1 MPRCIL
7 ARTRPQPVR
16 AIALTLA
23 VLLMAGIS
31 ANATAQT
38 PVASTTQNLV
48 GVVQDSRGLPLLGA
62 FVAVIALGCDQPAAI
77 VVTDTSGGFEVKNLP
92 SGVYSLLVGSLGF
105 SGTMLQD
112 INLPSSVPL
121 TLQLEA
127 DPSRTLSTFSAPLD
141 ISWALRSK
149 KRDVLRETNGTIVV
163 ENGTDAVRPTPAM
176 SATDRVVRGTDAV
189 TGELRLWSV
198 TSTSSAETVGVTS
211 LSLGSSESWSLQ
223 AHVGGSGDLW
233 AASDFTRQIGGGHEL
248 QVGFGYVGG
257 TFDLLGP
264 THREQASADAWIGR
278 IDLHDTWRISRPLS
292 FSVGVR
298 YEHQSYLTTSA
309 LVSPTVEVTYQ
320 PSETTHIST
329 GATHSSMGFGL
340 ADDQGFDVLTLL
352 RQSELRIGN
361 TSRVQPERSRRYHLE
376 VEQRIGAAAVSARA
390 YFDDV
395 TDELL
400 GVFVSGPDGVSNYL
414 LFNIGDST
422 ASGFELAVAGELLD
436 TLAGSVSG
444 QVSYALHSRAKAY
457 ALATPGQLVNRLEE
471 IDSNA
476 IQQTHEVQ
484 ASVAAEIAPSRTYF
498 QASYNWRS
506 GMPVVQGGEVR
517 YDYGRLD
524 LRLRQPLPFHSGRTQ
539 WSAMVQVRNLLGP
552 AYDRLY
558 NVSLA
563 ELVGLTR
570 GIAGGLAVR
579 F

>member
-1 MPRCIL
+1 M
-7 ARTRPQPVR
+7 
-16 AIALTLA
+16 TLA
-23 VLLMAGIS
+23 VLLTAGIS
-31 ANATAQT
+31 ANVTAQT
-38 PVASTTQNLV
+38 LVASTTQNLV

-62 FVAVIALGCDQPAAI
+62 FVAVIALGDDQPAAI
-77 VVTDTSGGFEVKNLP
+77 VVTDTSGAFEVKNLP
-92 SGVYSLLVGSLGF
+92 SGIYSLLVGSLGF
-105 SGTMLQD
+105 AGTMLQG
-112 INLPSSVPL
+112 INVPGSAPL

-127 DPSRTLSTFSAPLD
+127 DPSRSLSAFSAPLD
-141 ISWALRSK
+141 MSWALRSK
-149 KRDVLRETNGTIVV
+149 KRDVLRQTNGTIVV
-163 ENGTDAVRPTPAM
+163 DNGTDAVRLAPAM
-176 SATDRVVRGTDAV
+176 SVTDRVVRGADAV

-198 TSTSSAETVGVTS
+198 TSTSSTETVGVTS
-211 LSLGSSESWSLQ
+211 LSLGSPESWSLR
-223 AHVGGSGDLW
+223 AHVGGSGALW
-233 AASDFTRQIGGGHEL
+233 AASDFRRDVGGGHEL

-264 THREQASADAWIGR
+264 THGELAPADAWIGR
-278 IDLHDTWRISRPLS
+278 LDLRDTWRISRPLS
-292 FSVGVR
+292 LSVGVR
-298 YEHQSYLTTSA
+298 YEHQSYFTTSA

-320 PSETTHIST
+320 PSETTRIST
-329 GATHSSMGFGL
+329 GATHSSTGFGL
-340 ADDQGFDVLTLL
+340 ADDEGFDVLTLL

-361 TSRVQPERSRRYHLE
+361 TSRVQPERARRYHLG
-376 VEQRIGAAAVSARA
+376 VEQRIGPAAVSARA

-436 TLAGSVSG
+436 TLVGSVSG
-444 QVSYALHSRAKAY
+444 QVSYALHSRDKAY
-457 ALATPGQLVNRLEE
+457 ALATPGQLVDRLEE
-471 IDSNA
+471 IDSNT

-484 ASVAAEIAPSRTYF
+484 ASVAAEIAPSRTYL

-506 GMPVVQGGEVR
+506 GMPVVQEGEVR

-524 LRLRQPLPFHSGRTQ
+524 LRLRQPLPFHSGRAQ

>member
-23 VLLMAGIS
+23 VLLTVAIS

-77 VVTDTSGGFEVKNLP
+77 VVTDTSGGFEVKDLP
-92 SGVYSLLVGSLGF
+92 SGVYALLVGSLGF
-105 SGTMLQD
+105 SGTMLQG
-112 INLPSSVPL
+112 INLPGSAPL

-127 DPSRTLSTFSAPLD
+127 DPSRSLSAFSAPLD
-141 ISWALRSK
+141 MSWALRSK
-149 KRDVLRETNGTIVV
+149 KRDVLRETHGTIVV
-163 ENGTDAVRPTPAM
+163 DNGTDAVRPAPAL
-176 SATDRVVRGTDAV
+176 SVTDRVVRGTDAV

-211 LSLGSSESWSLQ
+211 LSLGSPESWNLR

-233 AASDFTRQIGGGHEL
+233 AAGDFTRQVGGGHEL

-264 THREQASADAWIGR
+264 AHRQNTPGDAWIGR
-278 IDLHDTWRISRPLS
+278 LDVRDTWRISRPLS
-292 FSVGVR
+292 VSVGAR
-298 YEHQSYLTTSA
+298 YEHQSYLATSA

-320 PSETTHIST
+320 PGETTRIST
-329 GATHSSMGFGL
+329 GATQSSTGFSL
-340 ADDQGFDVLTLL
+340 ADDQGFEVLTLL
-352 RQSELRIGN
+352 RQAELRIGN
-361 TSRVQPERSRRYHLE
+361 TSRVQPERARRYHLE
-376 VEQRIGAAAVSARA
+376 VEQRIGPAAVSARA
-390 YFDDV
+390 YFDNV

-422 ASGFELAVAGELLD
+422 AKGFELAVAGELLD
-436 TLAGSVSG
+436 TLLGSVSG
-444 QVSYALHSRAKAY
+444 EVSYARHSRNKSY
-457 ALATPGQLVNRLEE
+457 SFATPGQLVHRLVE
-471 IDSNA
+471 IDSNM
-476 IQQTHEVQ
+476 IRQTHEVQ
-484 ASVAAEIAPSRTYF
+484 ASVAAELAPSRTHL

-506 GMPVVQGGEVR
+506 GMPIVQEGEVR

-524 LRLRQPLPFHSGRTQ
+524 LRLRQPLPFRSGRTQ